1 MRMEEKNQSQPAH
14 GEGGFTL
21 IEVMIAAVV
30 ITVGLVAVVGIAGYV
45 SRANYTSNHLNVLAA
60 VAQDQVDRLRTGVW
74 TIRSDS
80 DPRLRPGG
88 SIPGV
93 SPPPTPTP
101 SSASEPEGA
110 SPMSA
115 TPTPMSAPSY
125 SIYNYTL
132 DPNNPHHATVTNT
145 PAGDM
150 EIYWVVR
157 QGSTPDIRYVTI
169 KVVQKNAPPQLRDGF
184 MVTTIINRN

>member
-1 MRMEEKNQSQPAH
+1 MRKEERNYSQPAA
-14 GEGGFTL
+14 GESGFTL

-30 ITVGLVAVVGIAGYV
+30 ITVGLVAIVGIAAYV
-45 SRANYTSNHLNVLAA
+45 SRANYTSNHLNVLAV
-60 VAQDQVDRLRTGVW
+60 VAQDQVDRLRTAVW

-80 DPRLRPGG
+80 DPRLAPGG

-93 SPPPTPTP
+93 SPTPSP
-101 SSASEPEGA
+101 SSASASESA

-115 TPTPMSAPSY
+115 TPTTSSAS
-125 SIYNYTL
+125 STAIYTYTL

-150 EIYWVVR
+150 DVYWVVR
-157 QGSTPDIRYVTI
+157 QGATPDIRYVTI
-169 KVVQKNAPPQLRDGF
+169 KVVQRQAPAHLRDGF